1 MRRDKEMVERNF
13 RTLLSNKLLRDCHE
27 AAGTTTL
34 AELGF
39 DSLGLSD
46 LAEAI
51 DEKFEIQL
59 PNRTLDEHL
68 SISGVVGWIQEKLE
82 AREMELEMELTEGA
96 D

>member
-51 DEKFEIQL
+51 DENFEVQL
-59 PNRTLDEHL
+59 PNRTLDENL

-82 AREMELEMELTEGA
+82 AQEMELEIELTEGA

>member
-1 MRRDKEMVERNF
+1 MRRDEKMIERNF
-13 RTLLSNKLLRDCHE
+13 RMLLSNKLLRDCHQ

-51 DEKFEIQL
+51 DEKFEVQL
-59 PNRTLDEHL
+59 PNRTLDENL
-68 SISGVVGWIQEKLE
+68 SISGVVGWIQKKLE
-82 AREMELEMELTEGA
+82 TREMELEVELTEGA